1 MRMIAR
7 RRFVASLLALGAA
20 PLGAQERRAVRIG
33 VLETVP
39 LAGNGNLAEFHRGM
53 RELGHAE
60 GKSYVLLYRAA
71 EGRSERFPALAAELV
86 AQRCELILARGTSAA
101 LAAARAG
108 ELPVVATAVSDPVG
122 SGLAASLL
130 APGGKVTGLTSTV
143 YELGPKRLDLLRAL
157 APERTRIGVLVNPD
171 NPASLAGW
179 KLIEAAAPE
188 LRIRAQLIAVRE
200 PEELARA
207 IAAASRDGVDG
218 LHVGIEAVAAAD
230 PARVVEAA
238 AQHRLPAIYAERLFV
253 EAGGLASYGV
263 SYPHLYYRA
272 AGYVVQILN
281 GRRPGALAMG
291 RPSKFELVINRRT
304 ARALDIAIPPDLL
317 LRSDDVVE

>member
-1 MRMIAR
+1 MPMIAR
-7 RRFVASLLALGAA
+7 RRFVASLLLLGAA
-20 PLGAQERRAVRIG
+20 PLGAQERRVVRIG

-39 LAGNGNLAEFHRGM
+39 LAGNANLAEFHRGM

-60 GKSYVLLYRAA
+60 GKSYTVLYRAA
-71 EGRSERFPALAAELV
+71 EGRTERFAALAADLV
-86 AQRCELILARGTSAA
+86 AQRCDVILARGTTAA

-108 ELPVVATAVSDPVG
+108 EVPVVATAVSDPVG

-157 APERTRIGVLVNPD
+157 APGRTRIGVLVNPD

-188 LRIRAQLIAVRE
+188 LRVKAQLIAVRR
-200 PEELARA
+200 PEELAPA
-207 IAAASRDGVDG
+207 VAAALREGVDG

-281 GRRPGALAMG
+281 GRRPAGLAMG

-304 ARALDIAIPPDLL
+304 ARSLDIAIPPDLL